1 MGRMKR
7 RREMGLVGPLAGA
20 AVILAGLYL
29 AGPTLALL
37 RLRRAARDGNARAV
51 TRLVDF
57 PALRRGLA
65 HQLAATALGAPAGGH
80 GLAPFGFS
88 FVAGIAR
95 HEMTAV
101 LTPATL
107 IRMARQGPAS
117 AHWHFQSFRL
127 EGPTTVALRLHAAGE
142 GSMGLTLRLEGGR
155 WRLTGS
161 RLPAKEWLRMA
172 GAGAP

>member
-88 FVAGIAR
+88 FAAGIAR

-142 GSMGLTLRLEGGR
+142 GSMGLTLRMEGGR
-155 WRLTGS
+155 WRLTGI
-161 RLPAKEWLRMA
+161 RLPAKEWLRVA

>member
-1 MGRMKR
+1 MI
-7 RREMGLVGPLAGA
+7 GPLAGA
-20 AVILAGLYL
+20 AAILGILYF

-37 RLRRAARDGNARAV
+37 RLRRAAREGDTRALN
-51 TRLVDF
+51 RLVDF

-65 HQLAATALGAPAGGH
+65 HQLAAAALGAPAGGH

-95 HEMTAV
+95 HEMSAV

-127 EGPTTVALRLHAAGE
+127 EGPTTVALRLHAAGG
-142 GSMGLTLRLEGGR
+142 GSMGLTMRMEGGR
-155 WRLTGS
+155 WRLTGI
-161 RLPAKEWLRMA
+161 RLPAKEWLRVA
-172 GAGAP
+172 AAGAP

>member
-1 MGRMKR
+1 
-7 RREMGLVGPLAGA
+7 MGLVGPLAGA

-65 HQLAATALGAPAGGH
+65 HQLAATALGAPTGGH

-95 HEMTAV
+95 HEMSAV

-142 GSMGLTLRLEGGR
+142 GSMGLTMRMEGGR
-155 WRLTGS
+155 WRLTGI
-161 RLPAKEWLRMA
+161 RLPAKEWLRVA
-172 GAGAP
+172 AAGAP

>member
-7 RREMGLVGPLAGA
+7 TRDMGMIGPLAGA
-20 AVILAGLYL
+20 AAILGVLYFV
-29 AGPTLALL
+29 GPTFALL
-37 RLRRAARDGNARAV
+37 RLRRAAREGDTRALN
-51 TRLVDF
+51 RLVDF

-65 HQLAATALGAPAGGH
+65 HQLAATALGAPTGGH

-95 HEMTAV
+95 HEMSAV

-117 AHWHFQSFRL
+117 AHWHFESFRL
-127 EGPTTVALRLHAAGE
+127 QGPTTVALRLHAAGE
-142 GSMGLTLRLEGGR
+142 GSMGLTMRMEGGR
-155 WRLTGS
+155 WRLTGI
-161 RLPAKEWLRMA
+161 RLPAKEWLRVA
-172 GAGAP
+172 AAGAP